1 MEATFFQ
8 RLNNVLACHDMP
20 AEDLTELAARL
31 DQLIALGPLPRP
43 GSSETLARWRALY
56 QVAGHD
62 LALIKLYEGHT
73 DALAIM
79 AELSV
84 MPDAP
89 DDARWAM
96 WAAEPPQA
104 RVKVR
109 EQVSGHDPAQITLD
123 GTKAWCSGAPIVSHA
138 LMTVWQADQQRLA
151 AVMLDQPGVTVT
163 ERGWQAVGMQ
173 ASASVEVDFDNA
185 RATLIGPLDAY
196 LDRPGFWQGGAG
208 IAACWL
214 GGAHALAQT
223 LKASASSRQ
232 DDPLMMAHLGH
243 VDVALQ
249 AGLAALRETAGRIDT
264 APNEGCQALTLRTR
278 AVIEHSVEQIVTHC
292 GRALGA
298 GPFCRDR
305 RFARMMAD
313 LPVYLRQ
320 SHAERDLSALGRLCA
335 ADVHGWS
342 L

>member
-1 MEATFFQ
+1 MDPLPE
-8 RLNNVLACHDMP
+8 RLDRALACHDLP
-20 AEDLTELAARL
+20 AEHINALAHPL
-31 DQLIALGPLPRP
+31 DQLIALGPLPLP
-43 GSSETLARWRALY
+43 GSGETLSRWRALY
-56 QVAGHD
+56 RVAGCD

-79 AELSV
+79 AELGV
-84 MPDAP
+84 TPDTP

-104 RVKVR
+104 RVQISA
-109 EQVSGHDPAQITLD
+109 QVSGHDDRVTLN
-123 GTKAWCSGAPIVSHA
+123 GTKAWCSGAPMVTHA
-138 LMTVWQADQQRLA
+138 LMTVWHEDRQRLA
-151 AVMLDQPGVTVT
+151 AVALDQEGVTVT
-163 ERGWQAVGMQ
+163 DRGWQAIGMQ
-173 ASASVEVDFDNA
+173 ATASVEVEFSDA
-185 RATLIGPLDAY
+185 HATLIGGFDAY
-196 LDRPGFWQGGAG
+196 IARPGFWQGGAG

-214 GGAHALAQT
+214 GGAHALARTLQT
-223 LKASASSRQ
+223 KAASRQ

-249 AGLAALRETAGRIDT
+249 TGLIALRDAAAVID
-264 APNEGCQALTLRTR
+264 AHPDREAQMLALRTR
-278 AVIEHSVEQIVTHC
+278 AIIEHSVEQIIAHC

-305 RFARMMAD
+305 HFAHMMAD

-320 SHAERDLSALGRLCA
+320 SHAERDLSALGRLCDDA
-335 ADVHGWS
+335 SSGWS

>member
-1 MEATFFQ
+1 MKPSVPE
-8 RLNNVLACHDMP
+8 RLGEELTRHDLP
-20 AEDLTELAARL
+20 LDDIDALAAPL
-31 DQLIALGPLPRP
+31 DRLIAQGPLPLP
-43 GSSETLARWRALY
+43 GSGETLLRWRALY

-62 LALIKLYEGHT
+62 LALIKLFEGHA

-79 AELSV
+79 AELGV
-84 MPDAP
+84 TPDAP

-104 RVKVR
+104 RVQISA
-109 EQVSGHDPAQITLD
+109 QVSGNDDRVTLN
-123 GTKAWCSGAPIVSHA
+123 GTKAWCSGAPIMSHG
-138 LMTVWQADQQRLA
+138 LMTVWQGDQQRLA
-151 AVMLDQPGVTVT
+151 AVVMDQPGVTVT
-163 ERGWQAVGMQ
+163 DRGWQAVGMQ
-173 ASASVEVDFDNA
+173 ASASVEIDFQEA
-185 RATLIGPLDAY
+185 RAVLIGPVNAY
-196 LDRPGFWQGGAG
+196 LARPGFWQGGAG

-223 LKASASSRQ
+223 LKARAAHHS
-232 DDPLMMAHLGH
+232 DDPLLMAHLGH
-243 VDVALQ
+243 VDAALQ
-249 AGLAALRETAGRIDT
+249 AGLATLRDAAERIDA
-264 APNEGCQALTLRTR
+264 APNEECQILALRTR
-278 AVIEHSVEQIVTHC
+278 AVIEHSVEQIIAHC

-320 SHAERDLSALGRLCA
+320 SHAERDLAALGRLCVDDA
-335 ADVHGWS
+335 HGWP

>member
-1 MEATFFQ
+1 MGAPLLRRLEA
-8 RLNNVLACHDMP
+8 VLACHDTP
-20 AEDLTELAARL
+20 AEHISALAASL
-31 DQLIALGPLPRP
+31 DQLIALDPLPLP
-43 GSSETLARWRALY
+43 GAGETLSRWRALY
-56 QVAGHD
+56 RVAGHD

-73 DALAIM
+73 DGLAIM
-79 AELSV
+79 TELDA
-84 MPDAP
+84 MPAAP
-89 DDARWAM
+89 ANARWAM

-104 RVKVR
+104 RVHA
-109 EQVSGHDPAQITLD
+109 SDDDAGQITLN

-151 AVMLDQPGVTVT
+151 AVALDQPGVTVT
-163 ERGWQAVGMQ
+163 DRGWQAVGMQ
-173 ASASVEVDFDNA
+173 ATASVEVDFDNA
-185 RATLIGPLDAY
+185 RATLIGPPNAY

-214 GGAHALAQT
+214 GGAHALARALQA
-223 LKASASSRQ
+223 KAATRR
-232 DDPLMMAHLGH
+232 DDPFMTAHLGH

-249 AGLAALRETAGRIDT
+249 AGLTALRDAAERIDA
-264 APNEGCQALTLRTR
+264 APDDDHQALALRTR
-278 AVIEHSVEQIVTHC
+278 ALIEHSVEQIITHC

-335 ADVHGWS
+335 DADHEWP